1 MKKLL
6 PLLLFPLLSLAQNSK
21 QPNTSKGFIVSGN
34 IKGLPDSTIVFLAR
48 PGQPSNVLSTG
59 YSQKGNFNLFG
70 KIDDADIYQLS
81 FIGYAETSDVFLT
94 NEKLTVNGDVKSLKK
109 LAISGSS
116 AQKDYEVYNS
126 KFDILKERLGKLV
139 NTINQTPQGKQR
151 DSLITVFE
159 KNKNEVRQQVNQ
171 FMKAK
176 PASAVTPFVVYV
188 TSGISRDIN
197 DLETRFNS
205 LNSNAKKSFYGREVE
220 KIIVSAKKEYDDKL
234 AAAKIGAEGSL
245 ALDFTQNDT
254 IGKPVS
260 LSSFKGK
267 YVLVDF
273 WASWCGP
280 CRMENPNVVS
290 AYNNFKNK
298 NFTVLGV
305 SLDQSRDKWMQ
316 AIKADNLTWTHVSDL
331 KYWQNEVAKLYHIEG
346 IPANM
351 LIDPGGKIVGRNL
364 RGEALS
370 SKLQQVL
377 K

>member
-234 AAAKIGAEGSL
+234 AAAKIGAEGTL

-351 LIDPGGKIVGRNL
+351 LIDPSGKIVGRNL

>member
-1 MKKLL
+1 MKKVL

-351 LIDPGGKIVGRNL
+351 LIDPDGKIVGRNL

>member
-21 QPNTSKGFIVSGN
+21 PPNTSKGFIVSGN

-48 PGQPSNVLSTG
+48 PGQPFNVLSTG

-70 KIDDADIYQLS
+70 KIDDADIFQLS
-81 FIGYAETSDVFLT
+81 FIGYPETSDVFLT
-94 NEKLTVNGDVKSLKK
+94 NEKLSVNGDVKSLKK

-139 NTINQTPQGKQR
+139 NTINQSPQGKQR

-346 IPANM
+346 IPANL
-351 LIDPGGKIVGRNL
+351 LIDPAGKIVGRNL

>member
-1 MKKLL
+1 
-6 PLLLFPLLSLAQNSK
+6 
-21 QPNTSKGFIVSGN
+21 
-34 IKGLPDSTIVFLAR
+34 
-48 PGQPSNVLSTG
+48 
-59 YSQKGNFNLFG
+59 FG

-280 CRMENPNVVS
+280 CRTENPNVVT

-351 LIDPGGKIVGRNL
+351 LIDPSGKIVGRNL